1 MYGLLL
7 DSIQKFLR
15 EKYGERYWEN
25 IRRRAKLKNHWFV
38 THEVYSDSVM
48 KDLVEAAAAELGED
62 QDTVMRMFGRYF
74 AENIGR
80 YGYARLLRVLG
91 RDMRDFLNG
100 LDDLHEYLRF
110 SYPKMRPPS
119 FICESETPAGMILHY
134 TTQRRGYLN
143 YVIGQ
148 LETIGTIYGKM
159 IKVSILSEE
168 VQNTGTHIVLD
179 LQFDNREV
187 LAQRHLSAQSIN
199 FTIAGNIFLGI
210 FPFCLIFDQ
219 QLMVA
224 QVGNRLDEVLPG
236 IIGKHFNDLFTLRR
250 PQFGGGSN
258 LTWDAVSVYMSTFPP
273 HTPKS
278 YHSIMVLTCVMV
290 SNVHIQ
296 HICLPL
302 LPPPLLLLNL
312 LSSSSSPFSS
322 SSSSPFSSSS
332 SSPLPSPPLL
342 LSLSAVCIQ
351 TACSSLSL

>member
-148 LETIGTIYGKM
+148 LETIGTIYGKT

-168 VQNTGTHIVLD
+168 IQNTGTHIVLD

-199 FTIAGNIFLGI
+199 FTIGGNIFLGI

-219 QLMVA
+219 QLIVA

-273 HTPKS
+273 HTP
-278 YHSIMVLTCVMV
+278 T
-290 SNVHIQ
+290 Q
-296 HICLPL
+296 
-302 LPPPLLLLNL
+302 
-312 LSSSSSPFSS
+312 
-322 SSSSPFSSSS
+322 
-332 SSPLPSPPLL
+332 
-342 LSLSAVCIQ
+342 
-351 TACSSLSL
+351 